1 MIKLVSPK
9 YLGNHTHIM
18 VKTKVVELLYTWT
31 IDLKAEPKIL
41 EAYNML
47 KKQGVVKDDPQYIGA
62 PTVPEPRSR
71 ANAVFEDEEKSRLLQ
86 RLLQS
91 KNPEDLH
98 KANALIK
105 SMVKEDERRM
115 ERTSRRIVE
124 VQEIV
129 QLARRL
135 LPGDGFED
143 MKEDVNELLEDDDD
157 DDNANRNPEEM
168 LTELIAQPDNRR

>member
-124 VQEIV
+124 MK
-129 QLARRL
+129 LNRL
-135 LPGDGFED
+135 VFDPLGP
-143 MKEDVNELLEDDDD
+143 
-157 DDNANRNPEEM
+157 
-168 LTELIAQPDNRR
+168 LT